1 MDSLYIDTG
10 YLTLLVDYPVPI
22 RRGRGQDS
30 SPIPG
35 SGTPAPGVTR
45 GARAALGGSG
55 FTAVNAD
62 RDDLLNSVGAKYKSF
77 MINARYWLQRKYM

>member
-1 MDSLYIDTG
+1 M
-10 YLTLLVDYPVPI
+10 DYPVPI

-62 RDDLLNSVGAKYKSF
+62 LGFIEFSRCEVVKFYD
-77 MINARYWLQRKYM
+77 